1 MSLARGAALLLVAVL
16 AASCASAGAP
26 RVSEPVPA
34 DVQERTLLAGLPV
47 LDDPAPAA
55 LVTRVA
61 AALLTDAERAAAPP
75 DVVVVR
81 DPTVA
86 AFALPS
92 GRVYLHTGLL
102 ARLESEAQLATILA
116 RALTLARLGPALEG
130 RARAGAVDD
139 ALLAMPAAVAAALAA
154 GNEDGALL
162 SATAAAILG
171 ERLFLPYV
179 AAVTGYGTAL
189 EAEADAGALR
199 RLVRA
204 GYDPKQAPRT
214 FERLRSEAKGG
225 GPIERFF
232 LGREA
237 ALGERADTLAR
248 LVARDYAV
256 AAAMPDTVTT
266 TAEFAGTM
274 AAVARENA
282 RLELGIGRFREAQ
295 EQLDRA
301 LAVRPEDARAH
312 LYVGDL
318 HRLRAQRA
326 RGAAERDELARR
338 ALAAY
343 ERCAGL
349 DPDIVDV
356 ARQVGLLYYQQG
368 RVEQAREAF
377 ARYLGRSPDA
387 PDAPRVREYLA
398 ALGG

>member
-1 MSLARGAALLLVAVL
+1 
-16 AASCASAGAP
+16 
-26 RVSEPVPA
+26 
-34 DVQERTLLAGLPV
+34 
-47 LDDPAPAA
+47 
-55 LVTRVA
+55 
-61 AALLTDAERAAAPP
+61 
-75 DVVVVR
+75 
-81 DPTVA
+81 
-86 AFALPS
+86 
-92 GRVYLHTGLL
+92 
-102 ARLESEAQLATILA
+102 
-116 RALTLARLGPALEG
+116 
-130 RARAGAVDD
+130 
-139 ALLAMPAAVAAALAA
+139 
-154 GNEDGALL
+154 
-162 SATAAAILG
+162 
-171 ERLFLPYV
+171 
-179 AAVTGYGTAL
+179 
-189 EAEADAGALR
+189 
-199 RLVRA
+199 
-204 GYDPKQAPRT
+204 
-214 FERLRSEAKGG
+214 
-225 GPIERFF
+225 
-232 LGREA
+232 
-237 ALGERADTLAR
+237 
-248 LVARDYAV
+248 
-256 AAAMPDTVTT
+256 
-266 TAEFAGTM
+266 M